1 MLEKYDSVSGII
13 SGSSS
18 KGTFV
23 YLDNGAVGWIKKQ
36 HLPTNTRVVCS
47 VLSVKDDGFAILG
60 LDSVQYD
67 VA

>member
-36 HLPTNTRVVCS
+36 HLPANTRVVCS
-47 VLSVKDDGFAILG
+47 VLSIKDDGFAILG